1 MIGAQPK
8 TVQSNAPTCRFK
20 PFCSSTL
27 LLAFFMMFSPGLAHG
42 ENTAYEEIYLTARV
56 QGVGAFDLNA
66 LYVYDSGQLLLPV
79 ADIFR
84 FLHLKTEISTHA
96 DTISGFIVDESNRY
110 LIDHPNK
117 QIFANGETY
126 TVQNKDLIKTE
137 TGLFL
142 DHLLFGQI
150 FGLHCDFNFRALSL
164 EIKPDFEVPV
174 IREMRLVQFRK
185 NVQQLRGEVEVD
197 TALNREYHL
206 FRFGMVDWM
215 FSSTQNTAQ
224 PNDTRLRLAAGAEL
238 AGGETNL
245 ILNYSTRYGIDNQYQ
260 QYYWRWADNKPKAI
274 RQVRVGTINPSYI
287 ASVYDPVVGF
297 SVTNAPTTYRRA
309 FGEYTIS
316 DYTEPG
322 WTVELY
328 VNKVIVDYQTADA
341 MGFYSF
347 DVPLVYGS
355 SEVMLKF
362 YGPYGEERVEEQF
375 INIPFNFLPPGEV
388 EYRVSSGLVA
398 DGENSRFGRAEV
410 KYGLNRFVTV
420 GGGMEYLS
428 AVATGSKIPFLTA
441 SVTPFRNFLVTGE
454 YAHGVRSN
462 ALLNYRLSSG
472 ATFEL
477 DYTRY
482 VPGQKAIRFDYRE
495 QRKAALSVPMRFSF
509 LNGHS
514 RWSFQQNVYEHS
526 TYNTA
531 NVTISAFRGRHNANL
546 SAYANWLKNGDPVVY
561 GNLGFGFRTD
571 RGFTLR
577 PQGQFDITRGEIT
590 SVKAELEKRIF
601 RSGYVSVS
609 GEENFRSDYWSVA
622 LSFRWDLPFAQ
633 TNLSARVSSNDFS
646 STVGGSGSFAFG
658 GGNGYVYKDNR
669 PATGRGGV
677 TITPFVDINH
687 NGVRDDGEP
696 LASGLDVR
704 MSGGRILS
712 NRNDSIIRIV
722 GLEPY
727 TSYLLTLNDHGLEQ
741 ISWQLKHKNIR
752 VEIDPNQFKKID
764 IPVLPMGEVNG
775 WVYIEDEKGTRGLGR
790 IVINF
795 FTDDGVLVASTM
807 TESDGGFTFLGLPP
821 GKYNAQVDS
830 AQLSG
835 LKMTSTPLK
844 MDFELEPMYDGDI
857 VYDLRLIIRSLP
869 NGVEAH
875 PATSF

>member
-1 MIGAQPK
+1 
-8 TVQSNAPTCRFK
+8 
-20 PFCSSTL
+20 
-27 LLAFFMMFSPGLAHG
+27 
-42 ENTAYEEIYLTARV
+42 
-56 QGVGAFDLNA
+56 
-66 LYVYDSGQLLLPV
+66 
-79 ADIFR
+79 
-84 FLHLKTEISTHA
+84 LHLKIEISTQT
-96 DTISGFIVDESNRY
+96 DTLSGFIVEESNRY
-110 LIDHPNK
+110 LIDNLNK
-117 QIFANGETY
+117 QITANGKTY
-126 TVQNKDLIKTE
+126 RVQNTDLVKTE

-150 FGLHCDFNFRALSL
+150 FGLHCDFNFRALSV

-174 IREMRLVQFRK
+174 IREMRFAQFRK

-197 TALNREYHL
+197 TTLNRGYHL

-215 FSSTQNTAQ
+215 FSSTQNRVQ

-245 ILNYSTRYGIDNQYQ
+245 ILNYSTRDGFDNQYQ
-260 QYYWRWADNKPKAI
+260 QYYWRWANNKPKAI
-274 RQVRVGTINPSYI
+274 RQVRVGTINPSSI
-287 ASVYDPVVGF
+287 ATVYDPVIGIT
-297 SVTNAPTTYRRA
+297 VTNAPTTYRRA
-309 FGEYTIS
+309 FGEYPIS

-322 WTVELY
+322 WMVELY
-328 VNKVIVDYQTADA
+328 VNNVIVDYQTADA
-341 MGFYSF
+341 LGFYSF
-347 DVPLVYGS
+347 DVPLVYGTS
-355 SEVMLKF
+355 DVMLKF
-362 YGPYGEERVEEQF
+362 YGPYGEERVQEQF

-388 EYRVSSGLVA
+388 EYTVSSGLVA

-410 KYGLNRFVTV
+410 KYGLNRFMTL

-428 AVATGSKIPFLTA
+428 SVVTGSKIPFLTT
-441 SVTPFRNFLVTGE
+441 SVTPFRNFLISGE
-454 YAHGVRSN
+454 YAHGVRSS

-472 ATFEL
+472 ASFEL

-495 QRKAALSVPMRFSF
+495 QRKATLSVPMRFSF
-509 LNGHS
+509 LNGQS
-514 RWSFQQNVYEHS
+514 RWSFQQNVYENS

-531 NVTISAFRGRHNANL
+531 YGSISAFRGRHNANL
-546 SAYANWLKNGDPVVY
+546 SVYANWLKNGDPVVY
-561 GNLGFGFRTD
+561 GDLGFGFRTD
-571 RGFTLR
+571 RGFTFR
-577 PQGQFDITRGEIT
+577 PQGQIDFIKGEII

-601 RSGYVSVS
+601 RSGYLSVV
-609 GEENFRSDYWSVA
+609 GEKNFRSDYHSVG

-633 TNLSARVSSNDFS
+633 TNLSARVSNNDFS

-658 GGNGYVYKDNR
+658 SGNGYVHKDNR

-687 NGVRDDGEP
+687 NGVRNDGEP
-696 LASGLDVR
+696 LASGLEVR

-722 GLEPY
+722 GLQPY

-790 IVINF
+790 VVINF
-795 FTDDGVLVASTM
+795 FTDEGVLVATTM

-821 GKYNAQVDS
+821 GKYYARVDS
-830 AQLSG
+830 AQMSQ
-835 LKMTSTPLK
+835 LKMASTPRQ

-857 VYDLRLIIRSLP
+857 VYDLQFVLRSLP
-869 NGVEAH
+869 DPVEPQ